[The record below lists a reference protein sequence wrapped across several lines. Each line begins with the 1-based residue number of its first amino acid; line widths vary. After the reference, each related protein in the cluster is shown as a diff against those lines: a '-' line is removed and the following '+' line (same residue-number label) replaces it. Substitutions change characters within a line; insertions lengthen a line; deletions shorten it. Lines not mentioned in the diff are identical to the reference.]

1 MARAAEVFR
10 DVPDALLSLVASAV
24 MDGFPVEGLRFLLT
38 ARASDGPVTVSPDQA
53 RFSSAFPWRNVD
65 EERVVREVEAALA
78 ANPALRK
85 GPIMFLLI
93 DAYGMLGNE
102 SRLRELFEELAA
114 SRGAENRDLN
124 ARMAFWYSVFGR
136 YDEAARALAL
146 AEPIPEDPMSGGL
159 GISINVFQA
168 LPAKLRVLRATGR
181 AMEADELA
189 QRYLAKWRGQ
199 RPMTPAAGHRDWVD
213 LAALA
218 ASEGHR
224 DEAVDALRQAMDESD
239 LPYLFR
245 PTLPWFRNL
254 EGNPG
259 YDALVRERE
268 ARIVRMR
275 AEMLALE
282 AAATKETT
290 S

>member
-1 MARAAEVFR
+1 
-10 DVPDALLSLVASAV
+10 
-24 MDGFPVEGLRFLLT
+24 
-38 ARASDGPVTVSPDQA
+38 
-53 RFSSAFPWRNVD
+53 
-65 EERVVREVEAALA
+65 
-78 ANPALRK
+78 
-85 GPIMFLLI
+85 MFLLI

-102 SRLRELFEELAA
+102 PRLRELFEELATR
-114 SRGAENRDLN
+114 RGADNRDLN
-124 ARMAFWYSVFGR
+124 ARMAFWFSVFDR

-146 AEPIPEDPMSGGL
+146 AEPIPEDPLSGGL

-181 AMEADELA
+181 EAEANDLA
-189 QRYLAKWRGQ
+189 QQYLAKWRSL
-199 RPMTPAAGHRDWVD
+199 RPQTRDAGTFGWVD

-224 DEAVDALRQAMDESD
+224 DEAVDALRRAMDESD

-245 PTLPWFRNL
+245 PALPWFRNL
-254 EGNPG
+254 EGHPG

-268 ARIVRMR
+268 ARIVRFR

-282 AAATKETT
+282 AAAKKETT
-290 S
+290 P